1 MIKDILQNEFQDQ
14 IGFHQH
20 FHKNY
25 SALVLDRSAGGSNIE
40 ADIYSWGVS
49 DNQLINTVSHRIKNI
64 LYDTQSM
71 KWPPHTEEL
80 ENKEELDS
88 NDLLLTFF
96 T

>member
-1 MIKDILQNEFQDQ
+1 MRVHLCLTDQ
-14 IGFHQH
+14 LAGSS
-20 FHKNY
+20 Y
-25 SALVLDRSAGGSNIE
+25 SE
-40 ADIYSWGVS
+40 ADIHSWGVS
-49 DNQLINTVSHRIKNI
+49 DDQLINTVFHRMKNI